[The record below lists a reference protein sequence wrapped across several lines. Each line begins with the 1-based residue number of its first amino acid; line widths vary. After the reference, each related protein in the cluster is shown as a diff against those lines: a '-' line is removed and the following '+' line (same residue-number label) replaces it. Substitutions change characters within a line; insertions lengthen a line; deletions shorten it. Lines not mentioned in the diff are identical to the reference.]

1 MSNRSHLALEC
12 NGEKVFVSE
21 NPITSRRFKFLTS
34 ECKMIDKADSLGPYH
49 SANSQD
55 FSADL
60 LLDHSNKVLPQ
71 GFENTPDTRRLKAKA
86 LSSRTCHAQEVIA
99 LKCPASI
106 LRKRS
111 NRTKNDDA
119 YVTHRTRTERRVR
132 FRELDEII
140 FHTNRCNS
148 QLPAMLR
155 KLLMIILL
163 SLVIILLYCSENASN
178 FYQQLQSKLNSYYL
192 EMKHMTFSWLTWSR
206 KN

>member
-12 NGEKVFVSE
+12 SEEEVFVSE
-21 NPITSRRFKFLTS
+21 NPVTSRRFEFLTS
-34 ECKMIDKADSLGPYH
+34 ECKMIDKAGSIRPHH

-55 FSADL
+55 FTADL
-60 LLDHSNKVLPQ
+60 LLDLSNKVLPQ
-71 GFENTPDTRRLKAKA
+71 RFENTPDTRRLKAKA
-86 LSSRTCHAQEVIA
+86 LPSRTCHTQEVIA

-111 NRTKNDDA
+111 NRTRNDDA
-119 YVTHRTRTERRVR
+119 YVSRRMRTERRVR

-192 EMKHMTFSWLTWSR
+192 EMKHITFSWLTWSR